1 MFKEITE
8 IGKIDHIGI
17 AVTDLTK
24 SINYYRNLLNF
35 NLINEKSLIE
45 HDIKVAF
52 LKKFE
57 TSIELLQPITFKSF
71 NTKFL
76 KSELFFVISSFRK
89 AILEMNYDYGTKFNR
104 SKIKTTKIQLP
115 TINNKIDFALM
126 KIFISAIHKLVIK
139 DVVLYAD
146 RKKQRE
152 QIV

>member
-1 MFKEITE
+1 MLKEITE

-24 SINYYRNLLNF
+24 SINYYKNLLNF

-71 NTKFL
+71 ETGLLKEFTVNNFILKNKNDGIHHFCIQTQDIEKTAQMLSEKGIEKISNDEDWKGSDGSPICFFNTQNIFGYL
-76 KSELFFVISSFRK
+76 
-89 AILEMNYDYGTKFNR
+89 LE
-104 SKIKTTKIQLP
+104 IKQL
-115 TINNKIDFALM
+115 I
-126 KIFISAIHKLVIK
+126 
-139 DVVLYAD
+139 
-146 RKKQRE
+146 
-152 QIV
+152 

>member
-57 TSIELLQPITFKSF
+57 TSIELL
-71 NTKFL
+71 
-76 KSELFFVISSFRK
+76 
-89 AILEMNYDYGTKFNR
+89 A
-104 SKIKTTKIQLP
+104 SK
-115 TINNKIDFALM
+115 
-126 KIFISAIHKLVIK
+126 
-139 DVVLYAD
+139 
-146 RKKQRE
+146 
-152 QIV
+152 